1 MTVALMKTTV
11 ETLTQVIGTTD
22 FELLVKTVAVVMHR
36 HIAMQSHAQVR
47 TINPY
52 INEFSI
58 QNPYRIME
66 NSSLHMV
73 IYL

>member
-52 INEFSI
+52 INECYNLLYI
-58 QNPYRIME
+58 VLWKIIAYIC
-66 NSSLHMV
+66 
-73 IYL
+73 